1 MWAYAGTEKTGSLES
16 EWVVRGLWV
25 GSYGGGGDATA
36 KGSLQA
42 EDGVVGE
49 GGAHGLGRCVGCS
62 GEVRPRGVWW
72 SVGRLFG
79 SVGR

>member
-1 MWAYAGTEKTGSLES
+1 MWAYVGMEKMGSLES

-36 KGSLQA
+36 KRSLQA
-42 EDGVVGE
+42 EDGVIGE

-62 GEVRPRGVWW
+62 GEVRPRACG
-72 SVGRLFG
+72 GQ
-79 SVGR
+79 